1 MEISKIDDKFNFFK
15 LYDYVVCINLYKVI
29 IREMIFIMIDI
40 DDWNYLFNLIK
51 FMMDNFYLYFYV
63 YIWLIFN

>member
-1 MEISKIDDKFNFFK
+1 MEISKIDDEFNFFK
-15 LYDYVVCINLYKVI
+15 FYDYVVCINLYKVI

-40 DDWNYLFNLIK
+40 DDWNYLFNLFK

>member
-15 LYDYVVCINLYKVI
+15 FYDYVVCINLYKVI

>member
-1 MEISKIDDKFNFFK
+1 MEISKIDDEFNFFK
-15 LYDYVVCINLYKVI
+15 FYDYVVCINLNKVI

-40 DDWNYLFNLIK
+40 DDWNYLFNLFK